1 MRILVLGAG
10 GVGAAFAA
18 IARRR
23 DFFDHMVLADLDPG
37 ARAAP
42 RSPGSTTAASPPP
55 GSTRATAARSSSSPA
70 PSAPT

>member
-23 DFFDHMVLADLDPG
+23 DFFDHMVLADGVVTADHTIQRQL
-37 ARAAP
+37 AAKKK
-42 RSPGSTTAASPPP
+42 AAKLP
-55 GSTRATAARSSSSPA
+55 
-70 PSAPT
+70 